1 MFRQELR
8 FLLPS
13 EAQKKAHKENAV
25 WGVSLVA
32 TSARGYAPLDLRPL
46 PWGACMDVCEH
57 GAKKELVLVTQPLFN
72 IAIKSNFFSGL

>member
-1 MFRQELR
+1 MFRQKLR
-8 FLLPS
+8 FLLPLK
-13 EAQKKAHKENAV
+13 AQKKALKENAARR
-25 WGVSLVA
+25 VSLTAV
-32 TSARGYAPLDLRPL
+32 SARGYAPLDLRPL